1 MAKKPKANTKATPKK
16 VIEDDK
22 ENEENDEGSRDGC
35 E

>member
-1 MAKKPKANTKATPKK
+1 MAKKPKGNMKAVSKK